1 MSQMADLAA
10 RFWDELVS
18 RASGPLAFRF
28 YLQPVM
34 ATALA
39 IRDGYKDASS
49 GRSPYLWT
57 IIHDPLRRRN
67 RLREGIHAVA
77 RVLILG
83 VVMDSIY
90 QLFVMKAFRPLELVN
105 IVVLLAFI
113 PYVIVRGPA
122 ERIARWWREHHAAG
136 GPRSLHDG

>member
-10 RFWDELVS
+10 HFWDKLVS
-18 RASGPLAFRF
+18 RASSPLAFRF

-39 IRDGYKDASS
+39 IRDGYRDASR
-49 GRSPYLWT
+49 GRSPYLWA
-57 IIHDPLRRRN
+57 IIHDPPRRRN

-83 VVMDSIY
+83 MVMDGIY

-113 PYVIVRGPA
+113 PYVIVQGPA
-122 ERIARWWREHHAAG
+122 ERIARWWQEHHATG
-136 GPRSLHDG
+136 GPRSSYDS